1 MRRAWWVAGLAL
13 GLAGCVSPVE
23 ERVRSYNEDGVYLY
37 QRGQYADARDSF
49 QAALDLKPGDPDLT
63 FNLARCYDRL
73 DQTARAE
80 ALYRQCLQSSPDHAE
95 CRHALT
101 ALLVRVDRR
110 AEAVQLVDGWMRRAP
125 NSSGPYAEDA
135 WLKARE
141 GDRLSAQTR
150 LQQALALNPRDNLAL
165 VELARLYE
173 SVGRPDRALFLYER
187 ALEVNPRQ
195 PDVARRVRDLRAG
208 GTTLP
213 HPD

>member
-1 MRRAWWVAGLAL
+1 MARVAWVGVFACAVAAC
-13 GLAGCVSPVE
+13 APVTPH
-23 ERVRSYNEDGVYLY
+23 RVREYNEDGVRLY
-37 QRGQYADARDSF
+37 ENGSFADARDSF

-63 FNLARCYDRL
+63 FNLARCH
-73 DQTARAE
+73 DQLGQPGRAE

-101 ALLVRVDRR
+101 ALLVRADRR
-110 AEAVQLVDGWMRRAP
+110 AEAVQFVDGWMRRAP

-135 WLKARE
+135 WLKAQE
-141 GDRLSAQTR
+141 GDRPSAQAR
-150 LQQALALNPRDNLAL
+150 LQQALALNPRDNRAL

-173 SVGRPDRALFLYER
+173 SGGRPDRALVLYER

-195 PDVARRVRDLRAG
+195 PDVARRVRELRAG